1 MLVLAE
7 PLPMFRFG
15 PERIA
20 ANPHPLV
27 APGQGAVE
35 LLAPAAGDLI
45 QTELTSIDIPLGVL
59 EYLDAPMCQML
70 IKIRN
75 FAA

>member
-7 PLPMFRFG
+7 PLPMFQFE

-20 ANPHPLV
+20 AKPHPLV
-27 APGQGAVE
+27 ALGQGAVE

-45 QTELTSIDIPLGVL
+45 QIELISFDKPLGAL
-59 EYLDAPMCQML
+59 EYLDAPVCQML
-70 IKIRN
+70 VKIRN